1 MTIAVSCPQ
10 CRRTIN
16 AGERFAGKRVR
27 CPDCQTVVE
36 VPAAPAPPQ
45 SAVQPQPAPAAA
57 LFVRLPDGR
66 QVGPL
71 TQAAL
76 TQAVQQGQVSANCH
90 IWQQGW
96 PQPRWAGELFPALAQ
111 QAPTPP
117 QGHAPPMGNAAAI
130 VYPPGA
136 GQTPGPPQGYGF
148 DPLSGG
154 YGAVGQHAAP
164 QSAPAM
170 LGIPQVPWG
179 SMQGSSSAPKK
190 KKRRDGPFGRP
201 TDGRG
206 FAIVMVI
213 CGIIVLRE
221 VIATGIVL
229 VAVAEAAAEAEK
241 EREAERNGRGI
252 GRVRKKRSPP
262 VANTVVGWIITASL
276 VAGMVSRKSSAQSGT
291 AGLLL
296 VRALLCAP
304 LQVSIAGGEALLWAI
319 AVPFILLDVA
329 MAVVLAA
336 SPSVKIYFDN
346 GGE

>member
-1 MTIAVSCPQ
+1 
-10 CRRTIN
+10 
-16 AGERFAGKRVR
+16 
-27 CPDCQTVVE
+27 VVE

-148 DPLSGG
+148 DPLTGG
-154 YGAVGQHAAP
+154 YGGVGQHAAP
-164 QSAPAM
+164 QL
-170 LGIPQVPWG
+170 LGVPQMAWG
-179 SMQGSSSAPKK
+179 SMQTSSQPSRKS
-190 KKRRDGPFGRP
+190 RRDGPFGRA

-206 FAIVMVI
+206 FAIAVSACLLLILQEVAMLGLSIYASHTQDRDFEVSAVGLPFI
-213 CGIIVLRE
+213 RWILIGSATVGIL
-221 VIATGIVL
+221 
-229 VAVAEAAAEAEK
+229 K
-241 EREAERNGRGI
+241 
-252 GRVRKKRSPP
+252 RKKEARWLA
-262 VANTVVGWIITASL
+262 V
-276 VAGMVSRKSSAQSGT
+276 
-291 AGLLL
+291 GLLL
-296 VRALLCAP
+296 LLGLACGP
-304 LQVSIAGGEALLWAI
+304 LSTLVLFMVKAFGLAI
-319 AVPFILLDVA
+319 FLGTLVVLDVA
-329 MAVVLAA
+329 MAALLSF
-336 SPSVKIYFDN
+336 SPSASIYFSEED
-346 GGE
+346 